1 MDLRDWLKN
10 GWLTEYQTSRQ
21 EITDLLGVIDRDA
34 AQCQIDALSPDWQL
48 NIAYNAILQVAT
60 AALAATGYRAT
71 RDAQHFRVIESLAY
85 TMNVGA
91 QRIAQLQSF
100 RKKRN
105 ISDYE
110 RAGGVSQQEAN
121 EVVGLANELRN
132 DLIAWFTAKHPE
144 LVIANPSQ

>member
-1 MDLRDWLKN
+1 MDLRDWLRN
-10 GWLTEYQTSRQ
+10 GWLTEHQTSGQ
-21 EITDLLGVIDRDA
+21 EITDLLGVIDRDT
-34 AQCQIDALSPDWQL
+34 AQCQIDGLSPDWQL
-48 NIAYNAILQVAT
+48 NIAYNAVLQVAT

-71 RDAQHFRVIESLAY
+71 REAQHFRVIESLAY

-91 QRIAQLQSF
+91 QRIAQLQSY

-121 EVVGLANELRN
+121 EIVSLAKDLRN
-132 DLIAWFTAKHPE
+132 DLIAWLTANHPD
-144 LVIANPSQ
+144 LMIGNPSQ